1 MAKFGNWSRWQQAR
15 EQATL
20 ADIAAQLARA
30 QQSALAERE
39 KLTRLMGLWGAQAGY
54 TLPDRLP
61 ELPKELPQRTDIE
74 AQALRGRLD
83 VRAAK
88 YEARY
93 VADSLGFTRVTGAIN
108 VLELGYQRNT
118 TFDHASGHKEVARGP
133 EIEVTL
139 PLFDWGQ
146 GRAARAEA
154 SYRQALSKVGAVA
167 VQARSEARESWHGW
181 RTSYDVARHYRDEI
195 VPLRKFINEETVLRY
210 NGMLASVW
218 ELLGEARNHVA
229 AVNNAI
235 TAQRDFW
242 IADTDLTTALTG
254 TSPGALAAMSA
265 SAEPAAAA
273 QGH

>member
-1 MAKFGNWSRWQQAR
+1 
-15 EQATL
+15 
-20 ADIAAQLARA
+20 
-30 QQSALAERE
+30 
-39 KLTRLMGLWGAQAGY
+39 MGLWGAQAGY
-54 TLPDRLP
+54 TLPERLP
-61 ELPKELPQRTDIE
+61 ELPKALPQRADIE
-74 AQALRGRLD
+74 AHALRERLD

-88 YEARY
+88 DEARY
-93 VADSLGFTRVTGAIN
+93 VADSLGFTRVTGAID
-108 VLELGYQRNT
+108 VLELGWRRNT
-118 TFDHASGHKEVARGP
+118 TFDNASGAKETGRGP
-133 EIEVTL
+133 EIELRL